1 MLKKIRIVTDSSCD
15 LPDFIINKYN
25 IGVAYLNVIF
35 GDKAYIDKKEIGADE
50 FYSMMKNSKELPKT
64 SSPSPQ
70 RFIKEFEKEESDIIV
85 VCLSSKL
92 SSTHSSALIAKKMYE
107 EDGGKNKIKVI
118 DSLSGSLGMGISILK
133 ACRMIESGN
142 TFEEVVDF
150 IQRDLKNSKTYVYL
164 NTLENAVKAGRMSA
178 VKGAIASALNF
189 KFIVKV
195 EDGLVKF
202 VEKAR
207 GEKKVLNKVLQRVD
221 TEGDDFKNSI
231 IGIAHSNAL
240 EKAEHLKEMLLEK
253 YDLKEIVISKMSS
266 TIGTYTSEGA
276 VLIRF

>member
-142 TFEEVVDF
+142 AFEEVVDF

-207 GEKKVLNKVLQRVD
+207 GEKKVLNKILQRVD
-221 TEGDDFKNSI
+221 TEGDDLKNSI

>member
-1 MLKKIRIVTDSSCD
+1 MKKIRIITDSSCD

-25 IGVAYLNVIF
+25 IGVAHLNVIF
-35 GDKAYIDKKEIGADE
+35 GDKAYIDKVEIDEDE

-133 ACRMIESGN
+133 ACRMIENGSEFN
-142 TFEEVVDF
+142 NIVDS
-150 IQRDLKNSKTYVYL
+150 IENDLKNSKTYVYL

-195 EDGLVKF
+195 EDGIVKF

-207 GEKKVLNKVLQRVD
+207 GEKKILSKIMQRIE
-221 TEGDDFKNSI
+221 TESDDLKNSI

-240 EKAEHLKEMLLEK
+240 EKAEILKEMLLEK

>member
-1 MLKKIRIVTDSSCD
+1 MKKIRIVTDSSCD
-15 LPDFIINKYN
+15 LPDIIIDKYN
-25 IGVAYLNVIF
+25 IGLAHLNIIF
-35 GDKAYIDKKEIGADE
+35 GDKTYIDKKEIGEEE
-50 FYSMMKNSKELPKT
+50 FYSMMKNSKKLPKT

-70 RFIKEFEKEESDIIV
+70 RFIKEFEKEQADIIV

-118 DSLSGSLGMGISILK
+118 DSLSGSLGMGISIIK
-133 ACRMIESGN
+133 ACRMIEVGN
-142 TFEEVVDF
+142 EFDKIVDF
-150 IQRDLKNSKTYVYL
+150 IENDLKNSKTYVYL

-178 VKGAIASALNF
+178 VTGAIASALNF

-207 GEKKVLNKVLQRVD
+207 GEKKILNKMLKRV
-221 TEGDDFKNSI
+221 ENESDDIKNSI

-266 TIGTYTSEGA
+266 TIGTYASEGA

>member
-1 MLKKIRIVTDSSCD
+1 MKKIRIITDSSCD

-25 IGVAYLNVIF
+25 IGVAHLNVIF
-35 GDKAYIDKKEIGADE
+35 GDKAYIDKVEIDEDE

-133 ACRMIESGN
+133 ACRMIENGSGFN
-142 TFEEVVDF
+142 NIVDS
-150 IQRDLKNSKTYVYL
+150 IENDLKNSKTYVYL

-195 EDGLVKF
+195 EDGIVKF

-207 GEKKVLNKVLQRVD
+207 GEKKILSKIMQRIE
-221 TEGDDFKNSI
+221 TESDDLKNSI

-240 EKAEHLKEMLLEK
+240 EKAEILKEMLLEK

>member
-1 MLKKIRIVTDSSCD
+1 MKKIRIVTDSSCD

>member
-1 MLKKIRIVTDSSCD
+1 MKKIRIVTDSSCD
-15 LPDFIINKYN
+15 LPDIIIDKYN
-25 IGVAYLNVIF
+25 IGLAHLNIIF
-35 GDKAYIDKKEIGADE
+35 GDKTYIDKKEIGEEE
-50 FYSMMKNSKELPKT
+50 FYSMMKNSKKLPKT

-70 RFIKEFEKEESDIIV
+70 RFIKEFEKEQADIIV

-118 DSLSGSLGMGISILK
+118 DSLSGSLGMGISIIK
-133 ACRMIESGN
+133 ACRMIEAGN
-142 TFEEVVDF
+142 EFDKIVDF
-150 IQRDLKNSKTYVYL
+150 IENDLKNSKTYVYL

-178 VKGAIASALNF
+178 VTGAIASALNF

-207 GEKKVLNKVLQRVD
+207 GEKKILNKMLKRV
-221 TEGDDFKNSI
+221 ENESDDIKNSI

-240 EKAEHLKEMLLEK
+240 EKAENLKEMLLEK

-266 TIGTYTSEGA
+266 TIGTYASEGA